1 MKDLVYF
8 SDTLPNGLRVMHLP
22 TSSPVS
28 YCGYAVNAGTRDETL
43 DEFGLAHFVEHMLF
57 KGTTH
62 HNSWYILNRMEEVGG
77 DLNAY
82 TTKEATYIY
91 STFMESEFKRALNL
105 MTDLVFNSVFPQ
117 KEIEKEVDVILD
129 EINSYEDSPSELIFD
144 DFENILFAG
153 NALGHNTLGDQKSL
167 LRFNTETGRSF
178 LNRFYAPENMVLFS
192 MGRIDFTK
200 IMKMAERALG
210 GIDIKM
216 SPRLRKV
223 PEFVKPVSTLL
234 HKDTHQSHV
243 LIGGRA
249 CSMYDERRFPL
260 FLLINIL
267 GGPGMNS
274 RLNVAMRERNGLVY
288 NVEANTTLYTDTGL
302 ASIYFGTDP
311 KNREKA
317 CALLYKE
324 LAKMRDIKL
333 STTQLAAAKKQIK
346 GQLGVSSDNREE
358 LFLSFGKSGL
368 HYHCYNSLSE
378 LCDKIDSVTSDDILA
393 VANEVFATES
403 LFMLNYE

>member
-1 MKDLVYF
+1 MKELVYF
-8 SDTLPNGLRVMHLP
+8 SDTLSNGLRIMHLP
-22 TSSPVS
+22 TTSPVF
-28 YCGYAVNAGTRDETL
+28 YCGYAVGAGTRDEL
-43 DEFGLAHFVEHMLF
+43 PDEFGLAHFVEHMLF

-77 DLNAY
+77 ELNAY

-91 STFMESEFKRALNL
+91 SVFMESEFKRALNL
-105 MTDLVFNSVFPQ
+105 MTDLVFHSVFPL

-144 DFENILFAG
+144 DFENMLFAG
-153 NALGHNTLGDQKSL
+153 HALGHNILGDQKSL
-167 LRFNTETGRSF
+167 LRFNTKTGQSF
-178 LNRFYAPENMVLFS
+178 LSRFYVPENMVLFS
-192 MGRIDFTK
+192 MGRIDYSK
-200 IMKMAERALG
+200 ILKMAERALD
-210 GIDIKM
+210 GIDFAT
-216 SPRLRKV
+216 SLHQRKA
-223 PEFVKPVSTLL
+223 PEVIPPVSSLF

-249 CSMYDERRFPL
+249 CSMYDEGRFPL
-260 FLLINIL
+260 FLLTNIL

-302 ASIYFGTDP
+302 ASVYFGTDP

-324 LAKMRDIKL
+324 LSKLRDVKL

-346 GQLGVSSDNREE
+346 GQLGVSNDNRED

-378 LCDKIDSVTSDDILA
+378 IFDKIDQVKAEDILA
-393 VANEVFATES
+393 AANEVFAPEH
-403 LFMLNYE
+403 LFTLNYE

>member
-1 MKDLVYF
+1 MKDLIYF

-28 YCGYAVNAGTRDETL
+28 YCGYAVNAGTRDEAQN
-43 DEFGLAHFVEHMLF
+43 EFGLAHFVEHMLF

-82 TTKEATYIY
+82 TAKEATYIY

-153 NALGHNTLGDQKSL
+153 HALGHNTLGDQKSL
-167 LRFNTETGRSF
+167 LRFNTETGQSF

-200 IMKMAERALG
+200 IMKMAERALD
-210 GIDIKM
+210 GIDFKM
-216 SPRLRKV
+216 PPRQRKM
-223 PEFVKPVSTLL
+223 PELVKPVSTHM

-243 LIGGRA
+243 MIGGRS

-260 FLLINIL
+260 FLLTNIL

-324 LAKMRDIKL
+324 LAKIRDVKL

-378 LCDKIDSVTSDDILA
+378 LCDKIDCVTADDILA
-393 VANEVFATES
+393 VANEVFAPES